1 MSNTSLLP
9 AAAVADGSVTEL
21 FIALELSSK
30 TWLVATHVR
39 SSDKISQYRINGGD
53 VDGLLSLIERLRMRT
68 AGAGG
73 TAVKIACCY
82 EAGRDGFW
90 LHRLLTQH
98 GISNYVIDPAS
109 VHVSRRARRAK
120 TDRLDAEALVR
131 VLMAYARGERKVCSM
146 VRVPTADEEDAKRQH
161 RERERLIAART
172 AHVNRIKGLLATQG
186 VMLTNPLRPDW
197 PELLKKMHTGDGRP
211 LPPRLMAELG
221 REWQRLQLVIA
232 MIGTVD
238 SEREHAQADNENA
251 AVVGKKIELLRKLRG
266 VGPIFATVLAREVFY
281 RDFTNRREVGSYVGL
296 APTPFNSGESRRDQ
310 GVNKAGNPRARTTA
324 IELAWLWL
332 RHQPESGLSRWF
344 RERVGTLQ
352 GRIRKITIVAVARK
366 LIVALWRY
374 LQTGMIPAGAV
385 LRV

>member
-1 MSNTSLLP
+1 MPHTSLPLDATKAGGP
-9 AAAVADGSVTEL
+9 VTEL
-21 FIALELSSK
+21 FVAIELSSK
-30 TWLVATHVR
+30 TWVVATYIR
-39 SSDKISQYRINGGD
+39 ASDKISQYRVNGGD
-53 VDGLLSLIERLRMRT
+53 VERLLSLIGHLQTRT
-68 AGAGG
+68 AGGSG
-73 TAVKIACCY
+73 TAVKIMCCY

-90 LHRLLTQH
+90 LHRVLTQH
-98 GISNYVIDPAS
+98 GISNHVIDPAS

-172 AHVNRIKGLLATQG
+172 AHVNRIRGLLATQG
-186 VMLTNPLRPDW
+186 VKVTTPLRPDW
-197 PELLKKMHTGDGRP
+197 LDLLKAMHTGDGRP
-211 LPPRLMAELG
+211 IPPRLMAELG
-221 REWQRLQLVIA
+221 REWQRLQLVIE
-232 MIGTVD
+232 MIEAVE
-238 SEREHAQADNENA
+238 SERERAQAGNEDTSD
-251 AVVGKKIELLRKLRG
+251 VRMKIELLRKLRG

-310 GVNKAGNPRARTTA
+310 GVNKAGNPRARATA

-332 RHQPESGLSRWF
+332 RHQPESELSRWF

-385 LRV
+385 LRA

>member
-1 MSNTSLLP
+1 MAWPTRQNASSWSSEGARHVEYEF
-9 AAAVADGSVTEL
+9 AARGAVADGSVTEL

-30 TWLVATHVR
+30 TWVVATHVR
-39 SSDKISQYRINGGD
+39 SSNKISQHRVNSGD
-53 VDGLLSLIERLRMRT
+53 MASLLSLIERLRTR
-68 AGAGG
+68 AASASG

-90 LHRLLTQH
+90 LHRVLTQH

-131 VLMAYARGERKVCSM
+131 VLMAYSRGEKKVCSM

-186 VMLTNPLRPDW
+186 VMLTSPLRADW

-211 LPPRLMAELG
+211 IPPRLMAELG

-238 SEREHAQADNENA
+238 SEREHVQTDDKPASAL
-251 AVVGKKIELLRKLRG
+251 GRKSNCCASSG
-266 VGPIFATVLAREVFY
+266 VLAR
-281 RDFTNRREVGSYVGL
+281 S
-296 APTPFNSGESRRDQ
+296 SRRY
-310 GVNKAGNPRARTTA
+310 
-324 IELAWLWL
+324 L
-332 RHQPESGLSRWF
+332 RGRSSI
-344 RERVGTLQ
+344 GTS
-352 GRIRKITIVAVARK
+352 
-366 LIVALWRY
+366 
-374 LQTGMIPAGAV
+374 
-385 LRV
+385 

>member
-1 MSNTSLLP
+1 MSHTSLLP
-9 AAAVADGSVTEL
+9 TATMADGSATEL
-21 FIALELSSK
+21 FVALELSSK
-30 TWLVATHVR
+30 TWVVATHIR
-39 SSDKISQYRINGGD
+39 ASNKISQYRVNGGE
-53 VDGLLSLIERLRMRT
+53 VERLLSLIGHLRMRT
-68 AGAGG
+68 SGASG
-73 TAVKIACCY
+73 TAVKTMCCY

-90 LHRLLTQH
+90 LHRVLTQH
-98 GISNYVIDPAS
+98 GISNHVIDPAS

-131 VLMAYARGERKVCSM
+131 VLMAYVRGERKVCSM

-186 VMLTNPLRPDW
+186 VKVTTPLRPDW
-197 PELLKKMHTGDGRP
+197 LELLKSMHTGDGRP
-211 LPPRLMAELG
+211 IPPCLMAELG
-221 REWQRLQLVIA
+221 REWQRLQLVIE
-232 MIGTVD
+232 MIEAVENEG
-238 SEREHAQADNENA
+238 EHAQADSANSGI
-251 AVVGKKIELLRKLRG
+251 VGKKIELLRKLRG

-310 GVNKAGNPRARTTA
+310 GVNKAGNPRARATA

-385 LRV
+385 LKA

>member
-1 MSNTSLLP
+1 M
-9 AAAVADGSVTEL
+9 
-21 FIALELSSK
+21 
-30 TWLVATHVR
+30 
-39 SSDKISQYRINGGD
+39 
-53 VDGLLSLIERLRMRT
+53 
-68 AGAGG
+68 
-73 TAVKIACCY
+73 
-82 EAGRDGFW
+82 
-90 LHRLLTQH
+90 
-98 GISNYVIDPAS
+98 IDPAS

-221 REWQRLQLVIA
+221 REWQRLQLVIE

-238 SEREHAQADNENA
+238 SEREHARADNENA

-332 RHQPESGLSRWF
+332 RHQPESWVVSMVPRAGRHTAGSDTENHDRRRRAKTDRRALAIPPDRHDPGWSRSQGLTEGRFPIS
-344 RERVGTLQ
+344 GT
-352 GRIRKITIVAVARK
+352 
-366 LIVALWRY
+366 
-374 LQTGMIPAGAV
+374 GA
-385 LRV
+385 